1 MAEFIEKVATEWIE
15 VRAKHVRVRKGH
27 PTFLQMK
34 QLRELFEADALP
46 VVSAF
51 WITRDRRIHFKPNFP
66 SSLRPAV
73 RKIMDP

>member
-1 MAEFIEKVATEWIE
+1 MAEFIEKVATDWIE

-27 PTFLQMK
+27 PTSAQLK
-34 QLRELFEADALP
+34 QLRALFESGALP
-46 VVSAF
+46 VMSSF

-73 RKIMDP
+73 RAIMVP

>member
-1 MAEFIEKVATEWIE
+1 MAGFIEKVATDWVE
-15 VRAKHVRVRKGH
+15 VRAKHVRIRKGH

-73 RKIMDP
+73 RAIMDS